1 MNDYLMA
8 ATAQVAPMPAMARQ
22 AYGEALMEVVDR
34 LAAMIGSVGCE
45 GCEAD
50 IAEWDRVAPRLSEL
64 ARDYA

>member
-22 AYGEALMEVVDR
+22 AYGEALMAVVDR
-34 LAAMIGSVGCE
+34 LAAMIGSG

-50 IAEWDRVAPRLSEL
+50 IAEWDRVSPRLSEM